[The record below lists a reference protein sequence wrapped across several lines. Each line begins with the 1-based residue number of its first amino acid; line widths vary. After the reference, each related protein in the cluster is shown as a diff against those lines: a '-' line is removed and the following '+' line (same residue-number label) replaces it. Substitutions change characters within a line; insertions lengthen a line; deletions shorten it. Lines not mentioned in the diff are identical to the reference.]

1 MSGLKAQ
8 AKRYLRAKGIKR
20 VLDEQGN
27 ETKLQQAKTSDL
39 LKAAIKEGF

>member
-8 AKRYLRAKGIKR
+8 AKRYLRSKGIKQI
-20 VLDEQGN
+20 LNEEGN
-27 ETKLQQAKTSDL
+27 ETKLQQAKTADL